1 MKKKFNKKSP
11 DIIIRALADY
21 SVNSSLNGNIIS
33 LFEEILPTFNHLH
46 IKEAT
51 LQTISIIKRNILE
64 QLKNYEILAFDITN
78 INNRIIFFIKT
89 INEENKEN
97 FLILLLVCE
106 FEIDIEL
113 FISSML
119 NLEDFRAYRPSN
131 SGLSGFYMQDAL
143 LKYDFELLTYEKLSA
158 LSNEPIPAV
167 EPSVRKQ
174 HEGIYFVIK
183 NTLDDP
189 IVFTHLS
196 TDEID
201 IFNKTLTKADPQAGL
216 LFSLSYN
223 TNK

>member
-1 MKKKFNKKSP
+1 
-11 DIIIRALADY
+11 
-21 SVNSSLNGNIIS
+21 
-33 LFEEILPTFNHLH
+33 
-46 IKEAT
+46 
-51 LQTISIIKRNILE
+51 
-64 QLKNYEILAFDITN
+64 
-78 INNRIIFFIKT
+78 
-89 INEENKEN
+89 
-97 FLILLLVCE
+97 
-106 FEIDIEL
+106 
-113 FISSML
+113 ML